1 MKQFVLKSII
11 VFFLLAII
19 IFLVFSKENGRY
31 QIFSN
36 PDSPLYHT
44 FLINTRTGEVWQ
56 GKFNASTGEIYWV
69 YTKGGPSF
77 EKYFR

>member
-31 QIFSN
+31 QIFSSAN
-36 PDSPLYHT
+36 SPLYT
-44 FLINTRTGEVWQ
+44 FLIDTRTGKVWQ
-56 GKFNASTGEIYWV
+56 GKFKTLLGETYFYWE
-69 YTKGGPSF
+69 YTRGGPSV
-77 EKYFR
+77 E